1 MKHRIATLRAVAVLL
16 LSAAVSALRAQTE
29 NTLPLL
35 RMENDARTAAM
46 AGAGAALPDNPFA
59 ICGNAAVALFGEK
72 RSGAGL
78 SAGALG
84 SSGDDRLWNAAGYWS
99 PDGRNAVLAGVRRF
113 GGMEIPMTDND
124 GFPAGTARPW
134 DLAAEAGYARIF
146 GKRIAV
152 SLTARY
158 VRSDLD
164 IGEAPF
170 QGVSFDLA
178 AALRGGFGKS
188 GKAGWTAG
196 IRVADL
202 GPEVSGSD
210 GRSLRL
216 PTRGSAEGALWLTP
230 HRNHTLRVALDLG
243 YRFSGGPFDASF
255 GAEYLFLRHGV
266 IRAGYCT
273 ESALGTGGHAA
284 AGCGF
289 IVGPVRCDAAWRF
302 GGAADDPFDKS
313 FTISVGFLL

>member
-1 MKHRIATLRAVAVLL
+1 
-16 LSAAVSALRAQTE
+16 
-29 NTLPLL
+29 
-35 RMENDARTAAM
+35 
-46 AGAGAALPDNPFA
+46 
-59 ICGNAAVALFGEK
+59 
-72 RSGAGL
+72 
-78 SAGALG
+78 
-84 SSGDDRLWNAAGYWS
+84 
-99 PDGRNAVLAGVRRF
+99 
-113 GGMEIPMTDND
+113 MTDND

-255 GAEYLFLRHGV
+255 GAEYLFLRHG
-266 IRAGYCT
+266 
-273 ESALGTGGHAA
+273 ALH
-284 AGCGF
+284 
-289 IVGPVRCDAAWRF
+289 DADVVQR
-302 GGAADDPFDKS
+302 AADLHIPRIAQHILTQLHGQKHAPLVVRLHAGIAEPGDVVKLLLHGRLAAVEGVELVHHALKRL
-313 FTISVGFLL
+313 VGI

>member
-1 MKHRIATLRAVAVLL
+1 
-16 LSAAVSALRAQTE
+16 
-29 NTLPLL
+29 
-35 RMENDARTAAM
+35 
-46 AGAGAALPDNPFA
+46 
-59 ICGNAAVALFGEK
+59 
-72 RSGAGL
+72 
-78 SAGALG
+78 
-84 SSGDDRLWNAAGYWS
+84 
-99 PDGRNAVLAGVRRF
+99 
-113 GGMEIPMTDND
+113 MTDND

-202 GPEVSGSD
+202 GPEVPGSD